1 MYLLKKKIGTK
12 FWIMLLALTILISAF
27 TMPVFA
33 AGQSKKQVP
42 PAKQEETLKS
52 APISLKEIEEPIPNP
67 QYQDY
72 LNHKEEFTYGY
83 IPPKYIFP
91 QEKTRSIRTRA
102 ASPVANIR
110 KYDSRSSDTSLN
122 HFGRSVVSPRKDQFY
137 TGTCWAHADLAVVES
152 LLKIKYNQDYDLSEG
167 HMAYNID
174 NNTDLQSGGN
184 ENDVLAYCA
193 RLAGPVLESNFP
205 AYTIDE
211 NNPKDKT
218 YKEFDPSR
226 AELLPASERDTFKIL
241 GDAFNKKLDV
251 FVTKTLELDLTLENL
266 KKCIYENGSVSGTYL
281 IAYDGYSKDVLG
293 DKFWDK
299 LSVLNNGVRYHY
311 VRNFKNSNY
320 LKYNHAVA
328 LIGWDD
334 DKEIT
339 NKLGETATGAFL
351 VKNSIPAPPFNRYD
365 DARGYHWVSYESFLG
380 NGKIIPSWNIF
391 ITPRDARLMS
401 QDERKN
407 LKNVY
412 NTGKTDYP
420 REANIKGNLNKAIN
434 IYERETT
441 EPETI
446 KYLTYY
452 NVSDRPASY
461 KIYITEDTDIL
472 KGHKTTFA
480 NGTQGEILEDIQSDK
495 WVALASGTFTE
506 KGYNTLEVTKPFTLT
521 KDKFA
526 LKIEIESKKL
536 GLAYKSWSEGEK
548 VPAISYRYNDE
559 NADPFYEKIRD
570 SYCLFLGTVTAKANE
585 YTVTVTDDG
594 NGRATADPLK
604 GPKGTKV
611 AIKAD
616 PKPGYEF
623 DKWEVEGARAADQ
636 KAPET
641 TLTIGEGNASAKA
654 IFKEIAPIEYTVSFE
669 TAYGTKPDD
678 QKIKENG
685 KATPPTGYEK
695 DITEILDN
703 ASGKT
708 YVFKGWFIGTEEYN
722 FESEVKEDKTLTA
735 KWEEKAAAGKTLEE
749 EKDAAKE
756 EIDKLPNLSDAEKDT
771 YKSKVDEATD
781 KDGVEKAVE
790 EAEEKDTA
798 NKAAKD
804 AQKLKDAK
812 DKAKEEIDKLPN
824 LSDAEKDTYK
834 GQVDEATDKTG
845 VDKAVEDA
853 KAKDTA
859 NKTAKDKGLADAKDI
874 AKDKID
880 KLPNLSDDEKNE
892 AKDKVDKATDKAGV
906 EKAVEEAEEKDTANK
921 TAKDQE
927 LKKAKDEAK
936 DKIDKLPNLSD
947 AEKDTYKA
955 QVDEATDKAGVD
967 QAVTD
972 AKTKDTANK
981 AAKDAQ
987 ELKDEKNEAKD
998 KIDKLPNLSDTE
1010 KDTYKGKVD
1019 EATDK
1024 AGVDQAVTDAKA
1036 KDAEN
1041 KAAKDTQ
1048 ELKDAKDAAKKEID
1062 KLPKLSDAEKDKY
1075 KKQVDDAKTK
1085 GEVDKVLEEA
1095 KEKSAG
1101 GQTPPTPT
1109 PNPSLDDKIDDTNK
1123 KPIYPT
1129 DQDQGTG
1136 VIVNEPGN
1144 KDVVGRDEDGKN
1156 IPAVINPNTGEIIVN
1171 PGNNVDGPIVIT
1183 VTDTKTGERKDI
1195 VIDVFGHTA
1204 GRNDNRDYDHNNWW
1218 YTPFRPS
1225 YSSSS
1230 SNTSVNTNVT
1240 KKASRLEAKLVIGS
1254 KEMIKSVDGVEQ
1266 KVFMDI
1272 APFIEGDR
1280 TMLPI
1285 RFVAEALGFN
1295 VQWDNENRTV
1305 ILIDKENVVKIPVDT
1320 NQIIVNGKVYES
1332 DVKPVIR
1339 NDRTMLPIANIAR
1352 ALGLKDG
1359 KDIFWNGNT
1368 KEVLITR
1375 EVAK

>member
-33 AGQSKKQVP
+33 AGQSKKPMP

-67 QYQDY
+67 QYQYY

-102 ASPVANIR
+102 ASPIANIR
-110 KYDSRSSDTSLN
+110 KYDSRSSDKSLN
-122 HFGRSVVSPRKDQFY
+122 HFERNVVSPRKDQFY

-152 LLKIKYNQDYDLSEG
+152 LLKIKCNQNYDLSEG

-174 NNTDLQSGGN
+174 NSTNLQSGGL
-184 ENDVLAYCA
+184 EEDAFAYYA
-193 RLAGPVLESNFP
+193 RLSGPVLESNFP

-211 NNPKDKT
+211 NNPKDRKQ
-218 YKEFDPSR
+218 ELFDPSR
-226 AELLPASERDTFKIL
+226 ADLLPASERDTFKIL

-251 FVTKTLELDLTLENL
+251 FVPKTLELDLTLENL
-266 KKCIYENGSVSGTYL
+266 KKCIYENGSVQGTYL
-281 IAYDGYSKDVLG
+281 IATDGYSKDVLSS
-293 DKFWDK
+293 KFWDK

-339 NKLGETATGAFL
+339 NSLGEKATGAFL
-351 VKNSIPAPPFNRYD
+351 VKNSIPAPPFDRYD
-365 DARGYHWVSYESFLG
+365 DARGYHWISYESFLG
-380 NGKIIPSWNIF
+380 NGKIVPSFTKI

-412 NTGKTDYP
+412 NTGKANYVG
-420 REANIKGNLNKAIN
+420 EANIKGNLNKAIN
-434 IYERETT
+434 IYERSNNK
-441 EPETI
+441 PETI

-452 NVSDRPASY
+452 NVSDGPAPY
-461 KIYITEDTDIL
+461 KIFITEDADIL
-472 KGHKTTFA
+472 KGQKTTFA
-480 NGTQGEILEDIQSDK
+480 NGTQGETLKDIQSDK
-495 WVALASGTFTE
+495 WVELASGTFTE
-506 KGYNTLEVTKPFTLT
+506 KGYNTLNVTRPFTLT
-521 KDKFA
+521 NDKFA

-559 NADPFYEKIRD
+559 NADPFFEKIRD

-594 NGRATADPLK
+594 NGKATADPSK

-611 AIKAD
+611 TIKAD

-623 DKWEVEGARAADQ
+623 DKWEVEGTRVANPQAS
-636 KAPET
+636 ET
-641 TLTIGEGNASAKA
+641 TLTIEEGNASAKA
-654 IFKEIAPIEYTVSFE
+654 IFKEIAPTEYTVSFE
-669 TAYGTKPDD
+669 TAYGTKPED
-678 QKIKENG
+678 QKIKEGEKAKAPTGFEKDITEILDNASGKTYVFKGWYDGTEEYNFQKEVKENKTLKAKWEEKIIPIAEYTVSFETDYGTKPEDQKVKENG
-685 KATPPTGYEK
+685 KAKAPTGFEK
-695 DITEILDN
+695 DTTEILDN

-722 FESEVKEDKTLTA
+722 FEKEVKENKTLTA

-749 EKDAAKE
+749 AKDKAKE
-756 EIDKLPNLSDAEKDT
+756 EIGKLPNLSDTEKDT
-771 YKSKVDEATD
+771 YKGQVDKATD
-781 KDGVEKAVE
+781 KAGVDKAVE
-790 EAEEKDTA
+790 DAK
-798 NKAAKD
+798 AKD
-804 AQKLKDAK
+804 AQELKEAK

-824 LSDAEKDTYK
+824 LSDAEK
-834 GQVDEATDKTG
+834 E
-845 VDKAVEDA
+845 
-853 KAKDTA
+853 
-859 NKTAKDKGLADAKDI
+859 
-874 AKDKID
+874 
-880 KLPNLSDDEKNE
+880 
-892 AKDKVDKATDKAGV
+892 
-906 EKAVEEAEEKDTANK
+906 
-921 TAKDQE
+921 
-927 LKKAKDEAK
+927 
-936 DKIDKLPNLSD
+936 
-947 AEKDTYKA
+947 
-955 QVDEATDKAGVD
+955 
-967 QAVTD
+967 
-972 AKTKDTANK
+972 
-981 AAKDAQ
+981 
-987 ELKDEKNEAKD
+987 
-998 KIDKLPNLSDTE
+998 
-1010 KDTYKGKVD
+1010 
-1019 EATDK
+1019 
-1024 AGVDQAVTDAKA
+1024 
-1036 KDAEN
+1036 
-1041 KAAKDTQ
+1041 
-1048 ELKDAKDAAKKEID
+1048 
-1062 KLPKLSDAEKDKY
+1062 KY

-1085 GEVDKVLEEA
+1085 GQVAKVVEEA

-1101 GQTPPTPT
+1101 GQTPPTP
-1109 PNPSLDDKIDDTNK
+1109 NPSVD
-1123 KPIYPT
+1123 
-1129 DQDQGTG
+1129 
-1136 VIVNEPGN
+1136 
-1144 KDVVGRDEDGKN
+1144 RD
-1156 IPAVINPNTGEIIVN
+1156 
-1171 PGNNVDGPIVIT
+1171 
-1183 VTDTKTGERKDI
+1183 
-1195 VIDVFGHTA
+1195 
-1204 GRNDNRDYDHNNWW
+1204 RDYW
-1218 YTPFRPS
+1218 YRPYWTYS
-1225 YSSSS
+1225 YGPSSTTKVTTK
-1230 SNTSVNTNVT
+1230 SNLV
-1240 KKASRLEAKLVIGS
+1240 KLEAKLVIGS

-1272 APFIEGDR
+1272 APFIEGNR

-1295 VQWDNENRTV
+1295 VEWDNDNRTV

-1332 DVKPVIR
+1332 DVKPVIK

>member
-1 MYLLKKKIGTK
+1 
-12 FWIMLLALTILISAF
+12 
-27 TMPVFA
+27 MPVFA
-33 AGQSKKQVP
+33 AGQSNKQVP
-42 PAKQEETLKS
+42 APKQEETLKS

-67 QYQDY
+67 QYQYY

-91 QEKTRSIRTRA
+91 QEKTRSRRTRSS
-102 ASPVANIR
+102 SPVANIR

-226 AELLPASERDTFKIL
+226 AELLPASEGDTFKIL

-391 ITPRDARLMS
+391 ITPRDASLMS

-570 SYCLFLGTVTAKANE
+570 SYCLFLGTVTVKANE
-585 YTVTVTDDG
+585 YTVTVNNDG
-594 NGRATADPLK
+594 NGAATADLTK
-604 GPKGTKV
+604 GPKGTK
-611 AIKAD
+611 ITLKAE
-616 PKPGYEF
+616 PNPGYEF

-678 QKIKENG
+678 QKIEENG
-685 KATPPTGYEK
+685 TAKEPIGFTK
-695 DITEILDN
+695 DITKFIDSET
-703 ASGKT
+703 GKIF
-708 YVFKGWFIGTEEYN
+708 VFKGWYEDTEEYN
-722 FESEVKEDKTLTA
+722 FETKIKGDKTLTA
-735 KWEEKAAAGKTLEE
+735 KYQEKEDLSQA
-749 EKDAAKE
+749 KDAAKT
-756 EIDKLPNLSDAEKDT
+756 EIDKLPNLS
-771 YKSKVDEATD
+771 
-781 KDGVEKAVE
+781 E
-790 EAEEKDTA
+790 E
-798 NKAAKD
+798 
-804 AQKLKDAK
+804 
-812 DKAKEEIDKLPN
+812 
-824 LSDAEKDTYK
+824 
-834 GQVDEATDKTG
+834 
-845 VDKAVEDA
+845 
-853 KAKDTA
+853 
-859 NKTAKDKGLADAKDI
+859 
-874 AKDKID
+874 
-880 KLPNLSDDEKNE
+880 
-892 AKDKVDKATDKAGV
+892 
-906 EKAVEEAEEKDTANK
+906 
-921 TAKDQE
+921 
-927 LKKAKDEAK
+927 
-936 DKIDKLPNLSD
+936 
-947 AEKDTYKA
+947 
-955 QVDEATDKAGVD
+955 
-967 QAVTD
+967 
-972 AKTKDTANK
+972 
-981 AAKDAQ
+981 
-987 ELKDEKNEAKD
+987 
-998 KIDKLPNLSDTE
+998 E

-1062 KLPKLSDAEKDKY
+1062 KLPNLSEEEKDTY
-1075 KKQVDDAKTK
+1075 KGKVDEATDKAGVDQAVEEAEEKDTANKAAKDAQELKEAKDAAKKEIGKLPNLSEDEKTDAK
-1085 GEVDKVLEEA
+1085 
-1095 KEKSAG
+1095 
-1101 GQTPPTPT
+1101 
-1109 PNPSLDDKIDDTNK
+1109 
-1123 KPIYPT
+1123 
-1129 DQDQGTG
+1129 
-1136 VIVNEPGN
+1136 
-1144 KDVVGRDEDGKN
+1144 
-1156 IPAVINPNTGEIIVN
+1156 
-1171 PGNNVDGPIVIT
+1171 
-1183 VTDTKTGERKDI
+1183 
-1195 VIDVFGHTA
+1195 
-1204 GRNDNRDYDHNNWW
+1204 
-1218 YTPFRPS
+1218 
-1225 YSSSS
+1225 
-1230 SNTSVNTNVT
+1230 
-1240 KKASRLEAKLVIGS
+1240 
-1254 KEMIKSVDGVEQ
+1254 
-1266 KVFMDI
+1266 
-1272 APFIEGDR
+1272 
-1280 TMLPI
+1280 
-1285 RFVAEALGFN
+1285 
-1295 VQWDNENRTV
+1295 
-1305 ILIDKENVVKIPVDT
+1305 
-1320 NQIIVNGKVYES
+1320 GKVDEAT
-1332 DVKPVIR
+1332 DKAGVDQAV
-1339 NDRTMLPIANIAR
+1339 T
-1352 ALGLKDG
+1352 
-1359 KDIFWNGNT
+1359 
-1368 KEVLITR
+1368 
-1375 EVAK
+1375 